1 MIDTITNFLNALP
14 LIPTMV
20 FFGIMVVLQIIDSW
34 TTYTALKLGGAKE
47 GNGLMRRLMK
57 AIGIKEA
64 LWVAKVGYLTYLW
77 FYPVTSGFY
86 QWLILLLY
94 TGIAINN
101 LRIVDKIKEN
111 K

>member
-1 MIDTITNFLNALP
+1 MKDTIINFLNTLP

-47 GNGLMRRLMK
+47 GNGLLRRLMK

-64 LWVAKVGYLTYLW
+64 LWVAKIGYLTYLW
-77 FYPVTSGFY
+77 FYPETIAFY
-86 QWLILLLY
+86 QWLTLLIYVGL
-94 TGIAINN
+94 AINN

-111 K
+111 N